1 MKLKM
6 QDRKIS
12 LHRETVRLLDS
23 LSLVKGGGVF
33 TAAGTCGSTAASCDA
48 RSGACSPQSEL

>member
-1 MKLKM
+1 MKLRM
-6 QDRKIS
+6 QDKKIS

-33 TAAGTCGSTAASCDA
+33 TAAGTCGCNTLKTCQSCLP
-48 RSGACSPQSEL
+48 C